1 MNNEKSFTVN
11 SFWSVWNG
19 CAAWICGNGLQRLFL
34 YLSSLEEEV
43 EEGDRRRT
51 LKLICSISPDGNV
64 LTSPPLQSFLFL
76 CSLSL
81 ASLIHLLFYPNQPPP
96 TRARKLNPTSVAG
109 AQEFHYFLQT
119 IIICHTFDVFSY
131 IIPPSPLQC
140 VRCRLLLLNNNVVGG
155 S

>member
-1 MNNEKSFTVN
+1 MNNEMSFTVN
-11 SFWSVWNG
+11 SFWFLDG
-19 CAAWICGNGLQRLFL
+19 CAGWICGNGLQRLFL
-34 YLSSLEEEV
+34 YLSSVKEV

-81 ASLIHLLFYPNQPPP
+81 ASLIHLLFYPIQPPP
-96 TRARKLNPTSVAG
+96 NQSTEIKSHIRGWCAG
-109 AQEFHYFLQT
+109 ISLFLAD
-119 IIICHTFDVFSY
+119 HNNMSHFWRLFLYYS

-140 VRCRLLLLNNNVVGG
+140 VHGRLLLNNNVVGG